1 MSRSGK
7 VSRKTNE
14 TSIDVDL
21 KLDGTGVSQIST
33 GIPFLDHMLELF
45 TRHGL
50 FDLNVKALGDL
61 EIDAHHTVEDI
72 GISLGSALSEA
83 LGNKEGINRYGD
95 CLMPMDE
102 ILVET
107 AIDISGR
114 PSVHYEVELPTEMI
128 GAYDTSL
135 TIEFLQAFV
144 NNAGLTLHIR
154 LISGGNAHHVVE
166 AIFKGLA
173 RALKEAVAFD
183 PRVVGVPSTK
193 GKL

>member
-14 TSIDVDL
+14 TSIDVDFE
-21 KLDGTGVSQIST
+21 LDGAGASRVSTS
-33 GIPFLDHMLELF
+33 IPFLDHMLELF
-45 TRHGL
+45 ARHGL
-50 FDLNVKALGDL
+50 FDLTVEAVGDL

-72 GISLGSALSEA
+72 GICLGSALSEA
-83 LGNKEGINRYGD
+83 LGSKKGINRYGD

-107 AIDISGR
+107 AVDISGR
-114 PSVHYEVELPTEMI
+114 PSVHYEVELPSELI

-144 NNAGLTLHIR
+144 NNAGLTLHLR
-154 LISGGNAHHVVE
+154 LIRGGNAHHVVE
-166 AIFKGLA
+166 AVFKGLA

-183 PRVVGVPSTK
+183 PRVQGVPSTK